1 MVTML
6 KWVIISLLG
15 GVAFLHASITASLFW
30 HMYQYDVPGAWIPEK
45 GLFLQYLIALASILG
60 LSTLLKYTNSTERKT
75 CIVVLTVVTVSFS
88 LFLFLHLTDRLTA
101 K

>member
-1 MVTML
+1 MVTIL

-15 GVAFLHASITASLFW
+15 ALTVLHASITASLFW
-30 HMYQYDVPGAWIPEK
+30 HMYRYDVPGAWIPEK
-45 GLFLQYLIALASILG
+45 GLFFQYLIALASILG
-60 LSTLLKYTNSTERKT
+60 LSTLLRYANPIERKA
-75 CIVVLTVVTVSFS
+75 CIVVLTVVSISFS